1 MRKHSKFRE
10 GDVCKI
16 VDIGYID
23 RDTISKVDSIGRVC
37 EITAVTTGVPGVLE
51 SFFIYHVRMLD
62 TGEEFNFRSVR
73 MKRVE
78 KKKHVGKIVGRNVGI
93 L

>member
-1 MRKHSKFRE
+1 MRKRSKFRE

-16 VDIGYID
+16 VDIGHID
-23 RDTISKVDSIGRVC
+23 RDTFSKVDSIGRVC
-37 EITAVTTGVPGVLE
+37 EITAVIPE
-51 SFFIYHVRMLD
+51 SISDIRFFIYHVRMLD